1 MRLALFLLLLGA
13 AYGQKSEP
21 PKTTF
26 EEQPAY
32 LLSNGALEL
41 TVLPRGSTF
50 ASVVLSD
57 DPEKLSPLW
66 NPMRMAREVGEK
78 NTFDSALGHFICV
91 DGFGPVSP
99 EEEAAGLPGHG
110 EAHQTAFAVKFYAK
124 EAGATTLTLE
134 TRLPLTQERFAR
146 KIGRAHV

>member
-1 MRLALFLLLLGA
+1 MRLGLFLFLAAA
-13 AYGQKSEP
+13 AYGQRSEP

-32 LLSNGALEL
+32 VLSNGALEL
-41 TVLPRGSTF
+41 TVLPKGSTF
-50 ASVVLSD
+50 ASVVLAD

-66 NPMRMAREVGEK
+66 NPMRLAREVGEK

-99 EEEAAGLPGHG
+99 EEETAGLPGHG
-110 EAHQTAFAVKFYAK
+110 EAHQTPFAVKFYAK
-124 EAGATTLTLE
+124 EAGATG
-134 TRLPLTQERFAR
+134 FAL
-146 KIGRAHV
+146 ASE

>member
-1 MRLALFLLLLGA
+1 MRLALFLLLLAA

-32 LLSNGALEL
+32 LLSNGALDL
-41 TVLPRGSTF
+41 TVLPKGSTF

-78 NTFDSALGHFICV
+78 NTFDSALGHFTRHPHRIPEWAKL
-91 DGFGPVSP
+91 FGIV
-99 EEEAAGLPGHG
+99 G
-110 EAHQTAFAVKFYAK
+110 
-124 EAGATTLTLE
+124 
-134 TRLPLTQERFAR
+134 
-146 KIGRAHV
+146 